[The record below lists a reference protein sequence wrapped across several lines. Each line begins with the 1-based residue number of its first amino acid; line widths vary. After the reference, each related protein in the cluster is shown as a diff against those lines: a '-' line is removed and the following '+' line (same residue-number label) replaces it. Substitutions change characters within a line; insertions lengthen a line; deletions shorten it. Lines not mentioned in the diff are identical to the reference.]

1 VAAASAKMLFNKSQ
15 PISVGVGKR
24 ELLMTAGDS
33 GYRNAHEDEEVKFTS
48 IPMSEF
54 YRD

>member
-1 VAAASAKMLFNKSQ
+1 MLFNKSQ

-24 ELLMTAGDS
+24 GLQVVAGS
-33 GYRNAHEDEEVKFTS
+33 GSYHNAHEDEEVKFTS
-48 IPMSEF
+48 IPLSEF